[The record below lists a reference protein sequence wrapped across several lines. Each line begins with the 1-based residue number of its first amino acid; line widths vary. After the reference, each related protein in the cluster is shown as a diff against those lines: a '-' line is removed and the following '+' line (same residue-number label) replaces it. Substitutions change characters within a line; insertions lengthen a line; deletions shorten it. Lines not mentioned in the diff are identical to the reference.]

1 MNQSTPPP
9 TEQRQTSLGLI
20 YLIVFGALAVLFY
33 VASLGSEVDAIGSIF
48 AAALFAAIIVGVIGL
63 TRRGSR

>member
-20 YLIVFGALAVLFY
+20 YVIVFGALAVLFY